1 PAPTLEADESLKRR
15 IPLGPYSRPIRF
27 RGYDK
32 VTMTAMEEAIKD
44 FAKTLGFPLCGIA
57 PATAADGFDRLT
69 DWLDRGY
76 AGEMK
81 YMQRHHSARQHPGS
95 ILANVRSVIMVG
107 MEYSAANNFKSSD
120 AVHAPIRSSTGL
132 VARYAAGPDYHEV
145 MWRKLD
151 KLIAWL
157 Q

>member
-1 PAPTLEADESLKRR
+1 MSPWKRR
-15 IPLGPYSRPIRF
+15 IPPGPYSRPARF

-57 PATAADGFDRLT
+57 PATVADGFERLT

-81 YMQRHHSARQHPGS
+81 YMHRHHAARQHPES

-107 MEYSAANNFKSSD
+107 MEYSTATGERPSD
-120 AVHAPIRSSTGL
+120 EAQGDTARASTGL
-132 VARYAAGPDYHEV
+132 IARYAVGPDYHEV

-151 KLIAWL
+151 KLIGWL
-157 Q
+157 